1 MPLEINNNETYADMT
16 NHLPRIGKVGMN
28 VIPVGI
34 YRYFGSSNKEKVAK
48 LSTVKHKASINAI

>member
-16 NHLPRIGKVGMN
+16 TCPLRNSKASTN

-34 YRYFGSSNKEKVAK
+34 YRYFGFSNKR
-48 LSTVKHKASINAI
+48 